1 MVDRF
6 GSSDLVII
14 WINSIKLLETLITDT
29 IQSLIAPDELR
40 TNAEKT
46 CSNLLKCSLLKD
58 GSVGFNFE
66 DHLAKVPDSSIYNL
80 KQ

>member
-1 MVDRF
+1 MV
-6 GSSDLVII
+6 S
-14 WINSIKLLETLITDT
+14 WINSIKLLETVINDT

-40 TNAEKT
+40 TNAEKA

-58 GSVGFNFE
+58 GSVGFLLDE
-66 DHLAKVPDSSIYNL
+66 HLSKCHDSPVYQL